1 MELYIVRHGKT
12 VWNQAGLIQGS
23 SDVELLPEGIEMAR
37 QTGEGLKTVLFDAI
51 YSSPLSR
58 AMDTAR
64 LIRGD
69 RRMDIFADRRLT
81 EMDFGVCEGMKYM
94 SKSEAEK
101 LTRQGKGKSDD
112 GKSGLLLEGF
122 WDSPDTYEPPEKG
135 ESFYQ
140 VCDRAADF
148 LKYIES
154 RHEQNQRILI
164 VAHAAMNQ
172 ALFTQLEGLEVSDFW
187 KYGKQLNC
195 AVTIAERSSGK
206 WSIRER
212 NKIFYKL

>member
-37 QTGEGLKTVLFDAI
+37 QTGEGLKHVSFDAI

-58 AMDTAR
+58 ALDTAEMIKGER
-64 LIRGD
+64 NIEILTDG
-69 RRMDIFADRRLT
+69 RLT
-81 EMDFGVCEGMKYM
+81 EMDFGVCEGKKYM
-94 SKSEAEK
+94 PKTEADRLK
-101 LTRQGKGKSDD
+101 KQANDKSDSE
-112 GKSGLLLEGF
+112 KSGLLLEGF
-122 WDSPDTYEPPEKG
+122 WDSPDTYKPPEKG
-135 ESFYQ
+135 ESFHQ
-140 VCDRAADF
+140 VCKRAADF
-148 LKYIES
+148 IKHIES
-154 RHEQNQRILI
+154 VYEEEQRILI

-172 ALFTQLEGLEVSDFW
+172 AIFTQLEGLDVKDFW

-195 AVTIAERSSGK
+195 AVTIAERNSGK

-212 NKIFYKL
+212 NKIYYKV